1 MRGKAE
7 RRELAYSTHFNA
19 VLNGRIDVAADN
31 STWGKTG
38 VRMNMVTSLAHELV
52 HCLQG
57 QHHGFIPFNITK
69 KLPFS
74 KKEG

>member
-1 MRGKAE
+1 
-7 RRELAYSTHFNA
+7 
-19 VLNGRIDVAADN
+19 
-31 STWGKTG
+31 
-38 VRMNMVTSLAHELV
+38 MVTSLAHELV